1 MSHAIGRARGLTYGL
16 TALLTLGLLAGSP
29 GVAVASPD
37 SVDRVVSTIAKNID
51 AGSWKVAAANID
63 ALDKTIRIE
72 LVDRKQ
78 PVTLPSNP
86 VDARLAAVQQRLQDL
101 KAEFSALNDAL
112 IAAQKARGTAAK
124 QAINDIGGELI
135 AKLDLIRG
143 GKLAPVSA
151 IKNHNAKIIAADFA
165 RLRSLNAAI
174 RYLDDLMDSLKPA
187 IRAAQKE
194 RAQLLA
200 LKTRMDKVIATYTPA
215 GLTVAGTTTAP
226 AAGSPSCSS
235 WTGHWSDSSG
245 GIDMIQNGDRVE
257 GTYPYHNGRLT
268 GTVSGRMLT
277 GTWTEYDNSGTFTLT
292 MSADGRSYSGPF
304 VITAGA
310 GAGGSVPNYA
320 TRTCSG

>member
-16 TALLTLGLLAGSP
+16 TALLTLGLVAGGP

-86 VDARLAAVQQRLQDL
+86 VDAHLAAVQQRLQDL

-165 RLRSLNAAI
+165 KLRSLNAAI

-200 LKTRMDKVIATYTPA
+200 LKTRMDKVIAAYTPA

-226 AAGSPSCSS
+226 AAGNFAGTWSCPGPWGTLTITQSGS
-235 WTGHWSDSSG
+235 AVTGNYTHDA
-245 GIDMIQNGDRVE
+245 
-257 GTYPYHNGRLT
+257 GRLE
-268 GTVSGRMLT
+268 GTVSGNTITARWSESPT
-277 GTWTEYDNSGTFTLT
+277 YAGPRDAGPANATL
-292 MSADGRSYSGPF
+292 SADGRSFSGSW
-304 VITAGA
+304 AYD
-310 GAGGSVPNYA
+310 GGSGGSW
-320 TRTCSG
+320 TCSR